1 MAQRLSTLSVGDT
14 VKFGTRWGKRTRFV
28 ITDKNHYGFPSNSV
42 QLSNLLCDDTRP
54 LDAMEPTNTFLNVY
68 TYGFNNIALSNLLQ
82 WMNSSSRNWFSSQH
96 SADQKPDA
104 SHVGVDAYDNIP
116 GMLNEY
122 DPREIAMM
130 QSVKRTIR
138 RNNYLGGSTTNYWK
152 VWLYDYTE
160 VGAYNQ
166 DNNVYSYGTRFPY
179 FNDPAKRNLY
189 MSAEGA
195 KHSQSKTNN
204 TDNVTGNW
212 TPKEGAARPW
222 WIANCYL
229 YDYDCGMTVYT
240 DGQTY
245 RNYAYTSY
253 GVRFGVSLDGDVFV
267 SSEKDADGDYKV
279 LLTTA
284 PPKPTKIVTD
294 SEFRGGKETT
304 VVWDKVSDPSITS
317 IGYRLQ
323 VSYDGGAYQN
333 LYEGIGTSW
342 TGEVPFGTQT
352 VQYRVCAVNNDDHID
367 SEYVVSGKFDVY
379 NNHVP
384 TITVT
389 SQPAGTYVDSAPS
402 MSYTVA
408 DEDADDTLTTKWM
421 LDGNVVNT
429 VAGRNGGTFTFS
441 AEDWMQVLNGTHT
454 MQLEVS
460 DGKESATATATF
472 TKQVR
477 EAYFQNIIPVPATE
491 APTELICMVLGDIP
505 DDVELYTVEA
515 CTNGYDANP
524 TWEDI
529 KDAVDNSSIY
539 KFQNS
544 AKTSDKWGVCVRV
557 HIKRGKT
564 EGYISSVLFNFLA
577 GDSET
582 STHLDLNS
590 DAKMSISYSE
600 NEAGG
605 NTVTVG

>member
-14 VKFGTRWGKRTRFV
+14 VKFGSRWGKKTRFV
-28 ITDKNHYGFPSNSV
+28 ITDKNHVGFPSNSV

-54 LDAMEPTNTFLNVY
+54 LDGREEASGILAVVE
-68 TYGFNNIALSNLLQ
+68 YGNNDVARSNLVQ
-82 WMNSSSRNWFSSQH
+82 WMNSASKDWYNAQH
-96 SADQKPDA
+96 AADHKPDA
-104 SHVGVDAYDNIP
+104 KHVGVDAYDAIP

-130 QSVKRTIR
+130 QSVNRTIR
-138 RNNYLGGSTTNYWK
+138 RNNLHGGSTTRSYK
-152 VWLYDYTE
+152 AWLYDYAE
-160 VGAYNQ
+160 LGAYGH
-166 DNNVYSYGTRFPY
+166 DNDVYSYGSLFAY
-179 FNDPAKRNLY
+179 FKDPSKRTFR
-189 MSAEGA
+189 MSEEGA
-195 KHSQSKTNN
+195 KHSQAKTSR
-204 TDNVTGNW
+204 TDAITGSW
-212 TPKEGAARPW
+212 TPSAGSARPYW
-222 WIANCYL
+222 SANCYL
-229 YDYDCGMTVYT
+229 YDYDCNIAVYEE
-240 DGQTY
+240 GQSY

-253 GVRFGVSLDGDVFV
+253 GVRFGVSIDGDVWV
-267 SSEKDADGDYKV
+267 SDKDSDGDYRI
-279 LLTTA
+279 LLTSA
-284 PPKPTKIVTD
+284 PPVPTTITTD
-294 SEFRGGKETT
+294 TSFRGGKDTT
-304 VVWDKVSDPSITS
+304 VVWTAVKDSTIQS

-408 DEDADDTLTTKWM
+408 DEDADDTLTTKWR

-429 VAGRNGGTFTFS
+429 VTGRNGGTFTFS

-472 TKQVR
+472 TKQVT

-590 DAKMSISYSE
+590 GAKMSISYSE

>member
-28 ITDKNHYGFPSNSV
+28 VTDKNHYGFPSNSV

-68 TYGFNNIALSNLLQ
+68 TYGFNNIALSNLVQ
-82 WMNSSSRNWFSSQH
+82 WMNSSSKNWFSPQH
-96 SADQKPDA
+96 PADQKPDA

-130 QSVKRTIR
+130 QSVSRRIR
-138 RNNYLGGSTTNYWK
+138 RNDNIGGSTTNYWK
-152 VWLYDYTE
+152 VWLYDYAE

-166 DNNVYSYGTRFPY
+166 DNNVYSYGTLFPY
-179 FNDPAKRNLY
+179 FRDPSKRTFY
-189 MSAEGA
+189 MSDEGA
-195 KHSQSKTNN
+195 KHSQSKSSG

-212 TPKEGAARPW
+212 VPKVGAARPY
-222 WIANCYL
+222 WIANAYL

-267 SSEKDADGDYKV
+267 SSEKDSDGDYKV

-294 SEFRGGKETT
+294 TEFRGGKETT
-304 VVWDKVSDPSITS
+304 VVWDKVSDPSITN

-323 VSYDGGAYQN
+323 VSYDGGAYQT

-342 TGEVPFGTQT
+342 TGEVPFGTKT
-352 VQYRVCAVNNDDHID
+352 IQYRVCAINQVDNID
-367 SEYVVSGKFDVY
+367 SDYIASNQYDVF
-379 NNHVP
+379 NNHPPVI
-384 TITVT
+384 TITKKPDGIYSDNV
-389 SQPAGTYVDSAPS
+389 PEL
-402 MSYTVA
+402 SYTLA
-408 DEDADDTLTTKWM
+408 DEDKDDTLATTM
-421 LDGNVVNT
+421 YLDNT
-429 VAGRNGGTFTFS
+429 AYGTVTGRDGGTFTFT
-441 AEDWMQVLNGTHT
+441 AEQWMKILNGTHT
-454 MQLEVS
+454 MALSVS
-460 DGKESATATATF
+460 DGKESTSAAVTF
-472 TKQVR
+472 EKQVT

-491 APTELICMVLGDIP
+491 APTELICTVLGDIP

-515 CTNGYDANP
+515 CANGFDANP

-529 KDAVDNSSIY
+529 KSAVTDQSIY
-539 KFQNS
+539 KFTNS
-544 AKTSDKWGVCVRV
+544 KKTSDKWGVCVRV
-557 HIKRGKT
+557 HVKRGQND
-564 EGYISSVLFNFLA
+564 GYISSVLFNFLA
-577 GDSET
+577 GNSET
-582 STHLDLNS
+582 STHIDIS
-590 DAKMSISYSE
+590 SGGKMSISYTE
-600 NEAGG
+600 NAAGG
-605 NTVTVG
+605 NTVSIG